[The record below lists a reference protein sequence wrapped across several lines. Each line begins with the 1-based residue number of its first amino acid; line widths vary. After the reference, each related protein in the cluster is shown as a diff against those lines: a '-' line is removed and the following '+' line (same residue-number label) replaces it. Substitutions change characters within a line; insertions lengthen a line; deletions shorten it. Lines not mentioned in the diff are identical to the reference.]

1 MNNFSFKNLRI
12 DGLAVAVPN
21 DAEQVMDYENIIL
34 MVRLKNFV
42 FQQVFIKDMWD
53 IEKNNSI
60 RFMCNSS

>member
-21 DAEQVMDYENIIL
+21 DAEQVMDYEKYYPDGE
-34 MVRLKNFV
+34 MKNFV

-53 IEKNNSI
+53 IEKK
-60 RFMCNSS
+60 